1 MLHARTYVANSTI
14 QNAGNG
20 LFAEERIHRGQTVAD
35 YTDAKPI
42 TYAQFR
48 RLVDANASTHVARIG
63 LQYYDG
69 RGFVAGYINRPARN
83 SKPNARM
90 LQSGRIVAVRS
101 IPAGQE
107 LFMGY
112 GPKYHL

>member
-35 YTDAKPI
+35 YADAKPI

-48 RLVDANASTHVARIG
+48 RLVEANASTHVARIRS
-63 LQYYDG
+63 QYYDG
-69 RGFVAGYINRPARN
+69 RGFVAGSINRPAKH
-83 SKPNARM
+83 SKPS
-90 LQSGRIVAVRS
+90 QVATKADDEGTTTAPESLKQR
-101 IPAGQE
+101 PYQ
-107 LFMGY
+107 
-112 GPKYHL
+112 